1 MTQHIVNG
9 PKGVRVESKQH
20 LFLEDFFLQFYSSK
34 TLDDFS
40 SYVKRL
46 NPIKYGPMVRTIM
59 ISPIILYVS

>member
-1 MTQHIVNG
+1 M
-9 PKGVRVESKQH
+9 ESKQH
-20 LFLEDFFLQFYSSK
+20 LSLVDFFHQFYSSK

-46 NPIKYGPMVRTIM
+46 NPIKYGPMVRTII